1 MSVTRKE
8 PLIKSGLE
16 GCIPRVTEKVMKV
29 KHGVCSLDFFLC
41 KVSRIEWNLKRISGC
56 AGWNRISVGNG
67 GVRIEFG
74 KNQILFVCLRQLHR
88 KTPDEAVM

>member
-1 MSVTRKE
+1 MSVTGEE

-16 GCIPRVTEKVMKV
+16 GCIARVTEKVMKV

-67 GVRIEFG
+67 RFRKVRTSQDGIW
-74 KNQILFVCLRQLHR
+74 KNPNIISLLGTV
-88 KTPDEAVM
+88 A